1 MADAA
6 SFMLAQ
12 DTHSMPLLAHLEE
25 LRKRIIFSVLG
36 VLVGFLSCW
45 SFADRIFALAQQPL
59 IQALRHHGLSGGW
72 CI

>member
-6 SFMLAQ
+6 SFVLAQ

-45 SFADRIFALAQQPL
+45 SLL
-59 IQALRHHGLSGGW
+59 IGFSV
-72 CI
+72 